1 MEINFCD
8 LREKEV
14 VNTVNGKRLGRVF
27 DLVLSC
33 SNCKVLGFVVPGD
46 KKLFKS
52 KEDLFIPW
60 KNIQKIGDDVILV
73 QLFEGSYAT
82 PPGGYLEGDVQVCDE

>member
-1 MEINFCD
+1 MHTIYKF
-8 LREKEV
+8 
-14 VNTVNGKRLGRVF
+14 TVITGGVHNEQDRI
-27 DLVLSC
+27 SC